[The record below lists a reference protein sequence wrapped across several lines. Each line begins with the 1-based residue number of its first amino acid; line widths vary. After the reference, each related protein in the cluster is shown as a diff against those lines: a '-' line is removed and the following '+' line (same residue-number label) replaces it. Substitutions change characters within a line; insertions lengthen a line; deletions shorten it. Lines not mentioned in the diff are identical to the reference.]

1 VIETERIDFAQRLS
15 SEKLLHTIREVD
27 LKKWITPGV
36 RPYTAVNING

>member
-1 VIETERIDFAQRLS
+1 VIENERIDFAQRLS

-27 LKKWITPGV
+27 LKKWIIPGV